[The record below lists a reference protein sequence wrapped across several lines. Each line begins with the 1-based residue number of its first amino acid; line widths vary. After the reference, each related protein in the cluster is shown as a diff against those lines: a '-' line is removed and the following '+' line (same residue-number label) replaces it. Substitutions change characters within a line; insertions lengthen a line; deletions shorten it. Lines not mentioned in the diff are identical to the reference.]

1 MGELKSVTVVEHPIV
16 ARDLTILRDKSTP
29 SAVFRPVLGRLA
41 TILAYHALDHLPL
54 KSIQV
59 ETPMQ
64 FTTGYII
71 NTGVIVVPILRAGLG
86 LVDAITQ
93 FIPEARIGHLG
104 IYRDKKTHKPIEYYI
119 NLPSTGLDIDT
130 ILLVDP
136 MLATGGSAIDAIGYL
151 KDQGA
156 KTIRFMCL
164 IAAPE
169 GVEALHKEHPDVPII
184 TASIDEKLNEDAY
197 IIPGLGDA
205 GDRIF
210 GTV

>member
-1 MGELKSVTVVEHPIV
+1 MSTLNSVIVVEHPVV
-16 ARDLTILRDKSTP
+16 ARDLTILRDKDTP

-54 KSIQV
+54 KPVSV
-59 ETPMQ
+59 ETPMKS
-64 FTTGYII
+64 TTGYII
-71 NTGVIVVPILRAGLG
+71 DTEITVVPILRAGLG

-104 IYRDKKTHKPIEYYI
+104 LYRDKVTHKPVEYYI
-119 NLPSTGLDIDT
+119 NLPTIGLKNGT

-136 MLATGGSAIDAIGYL
+136 MLATGGSAIDAVSYL
-151 KDQGA
+151 KKQGA

-169 GVEALHKEHPDVPII
+169 GVEALHREHPDVPII
-184 TASIDEKLNEDAY
+184 TASIDEKLNENAY

-210 GTV
+210 GTS

>member
-1 MGELKSVTVVEHPIV
+1 MSKLKSVIVVDHPVV
-16 ARDLTILRDKSTP
+16 ARDLTILRNKETP
-29 SAVFRPVLGRLA
+29 SSVFRPVLGRLA

-54 KSIQV
+54 KSVSV

-64 FTTGYII
+64 MTTGYTIDTEI
-71 NTGVIVVPILRAGLG
+71 TVVPILRAGLG

-104 IYRDKKTHKPIEYYI
+104 LYRDKVTHKPVEYYI
-119 NLPSTGLDIDT
+119 NLPSVGLKEGT

-136 MLATGGSAIDAIGYL
+136 MLATGGSAIDAVGYL
-151 KDQGA
+151 KKQGA

-169 GVEALHKEHPDVPII
+169 GVEALHQEHPDVPII
-184 TASIDEKLNEDAY
+184 TASIDEKLNENAY

-210 GTV
+210 GTS

>member
-197 IIPGLGDA
+197 IIPGLWDA

>member
-41 TILAYHALDHLPL
+41 TILAYHALNHLPL

-104 IYRDKKTHKPIEYYI
+104 IYRDKKTHKPVEYYI

>member
-104 IYRDKKTHKPIEYYI
+104 IYRDKKTHKPVEYYI

>member
-151 KDQGA
+151 KDQGS

>member
-1 MGELKSVTVVEHPIV
+1 MNQLKSVTVVEHPIV

-29 SAVFRPVLGRLA
+29 LAVFRPVLGRLA

-104 IYRDKKTHKPIEYYI
+104 IYRDKKTHKPVEYYI
-119 NLPSTGLDIDT
+119 NLPKSGLDIDT

-169 GVEALHKEHPDVPII
+169 GVEALHKEHPDVPVI

-210 GTV
+210 GTI